1 METRTLPLAT
11 FQTNLD
17 EIAAGAG
24 VTVRSA
30 ALPHGRWGFYD
41 HRHRLITLAP
51 DLAPAQYRSTLAHEL
66 GHAILGHIGTRPKQ
80 ERQADRWA
88 ARQLLTVDLVVE
100 HATLQVEVTE
110 LAHRLD
116 VMPWVLEAFADT
128 LTACELRSM
137 LEAIHAKQF

>member
-1 METRTLPLAT
+1 MPLAT

-17 EIAAGAG
+17 EIAADAG

-51 DLAPAQYRSTLAHEL
+51 DLAPTQYRSTLAHEL

-100 HATLQVEVTE
+100 HADSCIEVPE
-110 LAHRLD
+110 LAHRLG
-116 VMPWVLEAFADT
+116 VMPWVLRVFADT
-128 LTACELRSM
+128 LTECELRPM
-137 LEAIHAKQF
+137 LEAIRAKQF